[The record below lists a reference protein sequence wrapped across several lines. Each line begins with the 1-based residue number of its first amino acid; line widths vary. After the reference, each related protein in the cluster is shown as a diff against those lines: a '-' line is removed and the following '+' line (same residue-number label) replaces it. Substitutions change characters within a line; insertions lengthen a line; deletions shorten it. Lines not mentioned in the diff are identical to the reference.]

1 MFIGHIV
8 GFAFLP
14 VSVIVF
20 LNVFGITAIAN
31 LLGIDILLIAAIGI
45 ILVELG
51 DIIDSHLKSENVFLT

>member
-1 MFIGHIV
+1 MFIGYIV